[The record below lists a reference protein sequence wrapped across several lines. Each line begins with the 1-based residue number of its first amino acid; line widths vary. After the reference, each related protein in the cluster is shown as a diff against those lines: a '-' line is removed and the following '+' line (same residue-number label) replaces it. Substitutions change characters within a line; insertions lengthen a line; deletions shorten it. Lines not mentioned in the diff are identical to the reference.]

1 MLRWDADLD
10 SGQISPRKAAVIM
23 RKNKVLK
30 VLWLMVVVVVATIFA
45 APGMDASA
53 RSSRKVLAKYKL
65 SATKKTMREGQTYT
79 ISLKGVLKKV
89 KTKKLK

>member
-1 MLRWDADLD
+1 
-10 SGQISPRKAAVIM
+10 M
-23 RKNKVLK
+23 RKNEVLK
-30 VLWLMVVVVVATIFA
+30 VLWLMVVVVVAVIFA

-79 ISLKGVLKKV
+79 ISLKGVSKKA
-89 KTKKLK
+89 KSKKLKWTTGKKQEKPLLK